1 MIFAFIVYKVL
12 KKKKFDRNVVWKQKK
27 FYSLSIEEVKKKKK
41 KSGKI
46 CNIFKKMGVRSA

>member
-12 KKKKFDRNVVWKQKK
+12 KKKKIDRNVVWKQKK
-27 FYSLSIEEVKKKKK
+27 FYSLSIEEVKKKK
-41 KSGKI
+41 SGKI